1 MRMTGN
7 KCIVDTT
14 IIIHIFKK
22 RIAFA
27 QRLQS
32 LEEVFINSTV
42 IGELYFGAYAS
53 ENIQKKISEIEAF
66 EKKCTVLNVTG
77 ETGKIFGQIKT
88 QLKAKG
94 RPIPEND
101 IWIAAAS
108 AVEYNLPLYTTDNHF
123 RDIDNLIFLE

>member
-1 MRMTGN
+1 MKMTGN
-7 KCIVDTT
+7 KCLVDTT

-27 QRLQS
+27 QQLQS

-53 ENIQKKISEIEAF
+53 ASIQKKISEIEAF
-66 EKKCTVLNVTG
+66 QKKCTILNVTP
-77 ETGKIFGQIKT
+77 ETGIIFGQIKAR
-88 QLKAKG
+88 LKAKG

-101 IWIAAAS
+101 IWIAALAM
-108 AVEYNLPLYTTDNHF
+108 EHNLPLYTTDNHF
-123 RDIDNLIFLE
+123 RGVDNLTFLE